1 MRDAVPGESYGAPLK
16 EPNMIR
22 LYFTSLALIVLAAVA
37 LGTLWISVDRVLA
50 EGEFL
55 WTYVAMA
62 IGVVMLVFAGFLGGL
77 FRSFERRFHS

>member
-1 MRDAVPGESYGAPLK
+1 
-16 EPNMIR
+16 MIR

-62 IGVVMLVFAGFLGGL
+62 IGVVMLVFAGLLGGF

>member
-1 MRDAVPGESYGAPLK
+1 MF
-16 EPNMIR
+16 R

-37 LGTLWISVDRVLA
+37 LGTLWLSVDRVLA

-62 IGVVMLVFAGFLGGL
+62 VGVVMVVFAGFLGAF
-77 FRSFERRFHS
+77 FRAAERRFHS

>member
-1 MRDAVPGESYGAPLK
+1 
-16 EPNMIR
+16 MIR

-50 EGEFL
+50 DGEYL

-62 IGVVMLVFAGFLGGL
+62 IGVAMLVFAGLLGGV